1 MINLLDFDQSAMSAF
16 FAGRGDKHFR
26 AKQTLRWIH
35 HALADRVESMTD
47 LAKATRDA
55 LALDT
60 EIRAPLILR
69 DSIAG
74 DGTRKWLLDVGGSN
88 AIEAVYIPEGA
99 RNDWR
104 SDAEADPANDSTSDV
119 PQAAAGIPS
128 AGRSRVAS
136 PSAYPPGRYR
146 GTLCISSQ
154 AGCALDCSFCSTGK
168 QGFNRNLSVAEI
180 IGQLWI
186 ANRALLAGDIAGPWV
201 QQGRHPITN
210 VVMMGMGEP
219 LANYDNVVTAMRIML
234 DDNAYGLSRRRVTLS
249 TSGLVPALDRL
260 RDDCPVALAVSLH
273 APNDALRDRLVPI
286 NRKYPIAEL
295 LAACLRYIERA
306 PRDFVTFEYVMLDHV
321 NDAPEQARE
330 LAALVRDVPCKLNL
344 IPFNPFPNT
353 EYRTSSRNRIVAFQR
368 ILQDAGLVA
377 TVRKTRGEDIDAA
390 CGQLAGQVQDRTKRR
405 LHRIQPVARP

>member
-1 MINLLDFDQSAMSAF
+1 MINLLDFDQSAMSEF
-16 FAGRGDKHFR
+16 FSGRGDKPFR

-47 LAKATRDA
+47 LAKTTRDA

-60 EIRAPLILR
+60 EIRAPRVVR
-69 DSIAG
+69 DSIAS

-88 AIEAVYIPEGA
+88 AIEAVFIPDGD

-104 SDAEADPANDSTSDV
+104 TDSDAD
-119 PQAAAGIPS
+119 QAVASIASAGPS
-128 AGRSRVAS
+128 ATAPR
-136 PSAYPPGRYR
+136 RYR

-180 IGQLWI
+180 IGQLWV
-186 ANRALLAGDIAGPWV
+186 ANRALLAGDVARPWA
-201 QQGRHPITN
+201 QHGRHPITN

-219 LANYDNVVTAMRIML
+219 LANYANVITAMRIMQ

-249 TSGLVPALDRL
+249 TSGMVPALDRL
-260 RDDCPVALAVSLH
+260 REDCPVALAVSLH
-273 APNDALRDRLVPI
+273 APNDALRDQLVPI
-286 NRKYPIAEL
+286 NRKYPIADL

-330 LAALVRDVPCKLNL
+330 LAALVRDVPCKFNL
-344 IPFNPFPNT
+344 IPFNAFPNT

-377 TVRKTRGEDIDAA
+377 TIRKTRGEDIDAA
-390 CGQLAGQVQDRTKRR
+390 CGQLAGQVQDRTKRSV
-405 LHRIQPVARP
+405 HRIQPVARP